1 MAEVY
6 DQMGGFLA
14 GQMKSSFKSVVKGAA
29 SVITGKSSPND
40 ESKSSDGIIAE
51 RIKKTDELSKKTVE
65 RVKKTQSFASSM
77 QTNFRSILG
86 INMNINSISDS
97 VIQIVRLMGGSPVT
111 GPGIIDKLR
120 DVKDKIVSKVKSSGK
135 NIFTMLKDL
144 ILEIIPMVLKA
155 LTALFVSG
163 AIFAMFFDEI
173 KAFIQKEFANFSF
186 KDAFSGLLDFMYEFF
201 SLDYLVDEFKKA
213 KENFMREWDEL
224 VSKITNKYDEFKKR
238 FIDPMIEFIKR
249 GVTKIYDK
257 APGFIQD
264 RFPVFMKDFIG
275 VALSGDQI
283 KAEKIA
289 NVNKKI
295 EEQQKLI
302 KEQVRKEV
310 AAQGVGDNI
319 RSFGLTPQFYYGMR
333 SLTPA
338 GQREDAI
345 KKAEKKGFEEK
356 SKEDPVLKKLLEERK
371 SIEKADPS
379 SFTGSDR
386 SIKSKGLSGD
396 GGPAGGANDKSPTK
410 VSGDDD
416 IKAMII
422 GHEGVKYEPYK
433 DPGGL
438 WHVGVGHLIGD
449 GSTLPEHMNRTFSAT
464 EVSNLFESDYAKHK
478 KIAERTPGYDKANKA
493 GKAALI
499 DLAFNM
505 GSWYTEFKKA
515 AAALKDGDF
524 VTASKEL
531 ENSKWYGQVGA
542 RGPTIVSLIASA
554 GDDSGGSDLSAASAV
569 IEKGRRLQTAAAAES
584 GGNVEVV
591 TNNNNTVIEKETM
604 ANMDPELDYMSAA
617 V

>member
-1 MAEVY
+1 MADVY
-6 DQMGGFLA
+6 DQVGGFVA
-14 GQMKSSFKSVVKGAA
+14 GQIKSSFKGAIKGAKSA
-29 SVITGKSSPND
+29 ITGKSSPSD
-40 ESKSSDGIIAE
+40 ESKSGDGTIAE

-97 VIQIVRLMGGSPVT
+97 VTQIVRLMGGSPVT
-111 GPGIIDKLR
+111 GPGIIEKLKG
-120 DVKDKIVSKVKSSGK
+120 VKDKITSRVKPSGK

-144 ILEIIPMVLKA
+144 IFEIIPMVLKA
-155 LTALFVSG
+155 LTALFLSG
-163 AIFAMFFDEI
+163 AIFTMFFDEI
-173 KAFIQKEFANFSF
+173 KAFIQKEFENFSF

-201 SLDYLVDEFKKA
+201 GLDYLVDEFKKA
-213 KENFMREWDEL
+213 KENFMKEWDEL
-224 VSKITNKYDEFKKR
+224 VTKITNKYDEFKKR
-238 FIDPMIEFIKR
+238 FIDPMLQFIKR
-249 GVTKIYDK
+249 GVTKIYDR

-275 VALSGDQI
+275 VALSGEQI

-289 NVNKKI
+289 SVNKKI

-302 KEQVRKEV
+302 KEQVKKEV
-310 AAQGVGDNI
+310 ADQGVGDNI
-319 RSFGLTPQFYYGMR
+319 RSYGVKPKFFPGMQN
-333 SLTPA
+333 LTPA
-338 GQREDAI
+338 GRRETAI

-356 SKEDPVLKKLLEERK
+356 SKEDPVLKKLLEEKK

-379 SFTGSDR
+379 SFTGPDK

-396 GGPAGGANDKSPTK
+396 SAGASTSPEPVSK

-422 GHEGVKYEPYK
+422 GHEDVKYQPYK
-433 DPGGL
+433 DSKGL
-438 WHVGVGHLIGD
+438 YTVGVGHLIGT
-449 GSTLPEHMNRTFSAT
+449 TLPKEMDRTFSAT
-464 EVSNLFESDYAKHK
+464 EVNNLFESDYAKHK
-478 KIAERTPGYDKANKA
+478 KIAERTPGYNKANKA
-493 GKAALI
+493 GKAAMI

-505 GSWYTEFKKA
+505 GAWYKEFKKT
-515 AAALKDGDF
+515 AAALKEGDF

-531 ENSKWYGQVGA
+531 ENSDWYNQVGS

-554 GDDSGGSDLSAASAV
+554 GDNSGGSDLSAASAV
-569 IEKGRRLQTAAAAES
+569 IAKGKRLQTAAAGEE
-584 GGNVEVV
+584 NQKVKVV

-604 ANMDPELDYMSAA
+604 ANVDQDLDYMSAA